1 MGASE
6 STPVQQ
12 SESQQTLQNIQS
24 VADVSASDARV
35 LQQMSPHDKVQ
46 LQSALKSQQK
56 EANHQ
61 IQQIL
66 RTAKSKSKEVEK
78 QQAALLPSDL
88 SEKERSDLMS
98 VPPHIALEAQ
108 KKISATVQAHKKKA
122 ETLVKQE
129 AEKATRTHFLY
140 GASHTDDNFNWVK
153 GHTLLQFPEA
163 SVRRVGDV
171 RAVISGLEEVDLK
184 KLVRFFKRSIDNID
198 AEVKDGERIVVRI
211 ANTVKQD
218 VQKAKKSTDRK
229 KLMEDIKKVGKPA
242 KSYWLKAFQD
252 PYGLD
257 QEPVKLRHVQAPK
270 QVNVGIQEVKA
281 RVQRLK
287 QVQKNAQV
295 LEAVHHMFETAQ
307 KKYADDAQSTQ
318 DIHHLFQK
326 YEGIVQ
332 RLEQTQKMQ
341 GVADLFVEAEAQVKS
356 IKKAKTGS
364 DKQKLKKAVHALQ
377 PLVAKTETLAKKL
390 AKTGIKKSPAS
401 KVLKAQAKVISATE
415 KVGECTLWEKDK
427 SHNPF
432 NPTSKGKKLS
442 ATGAVA
448 KSVTAFCTNPVKFC
462 SGKLGASEKRTKF
475 CAR

>member
-6 STPVQQ
+6 STPVQ
-12 SESQQTLQNIQS
+12 SESQQSLQGIQDIP
-24 VADVSASDARV
+24 DVSASDVRV
-35 LQQMSPHDKVQ
+35 LQEMSPHDKVQ
-46 LQSALKSQQK
+46 LQSALKKQQK

-66 RTAKSKSKEVEK
+66 KTAKSKTKEVEK
-78 QQAALLPSDL
+78 QQAVLLPSDL
-88 SEKERSDLMS
+88 TEKERSDLMS

-108 KKISATVQAHKKKA
+108 KKISATVQAHKQKA
-122 ETLVKQE
+122 EKLVKKE
-129 AEKATRTHFLY
+129 AEKANRTHFLY

-153 GHTLLQFPEA
+153 GHTLLQYPDA
-163 SVRRVGDV
+163 TVRRVGDV

-184 KLVRFFKRSIDNID
+184 KLVRFFKRSIDNMD
-198 AEVKDGERIVVRI
+198 AEIKDGERIVVRI
-211 ANTVKQD
+211 ANTVNQD

-229 KLMEDIKKVGKPA
+229 KMLDDIKKVGKPA
-242 KSYWLKAFQD
+242 KSYWLKAFED

-257 QEPVKLRHVQAPK
+257 QEPMKLRHVQAPK
-270 QVNVGIQEVKA
+270 QVNVGIEQVKA

-295 LEAVHHMFETAQ
+295 LEAVHDMFETAQ

-332 RLEQTQKMQ
+332 RLEDTQKMQ
-341 GVADLFVEAEAQVKS
+341 GVADLFVEAEAQVKA
-356 IKKAKTGS
+356 IKTAKTS
-364 DKQKLKKAVHALQ
+364 NDKEKLKKAVHALQ
-377 PLVAKTETLAKKL
+377 PLVAKTQKVVKKL
-390 AKTGIKKSPAS
+390 AKSGVKKSPAS
-401 KVLKAQAKVISATE
+401 KVLKAEAKVVSAVE

-442 ATGAVA
+442 PTGGVA
-448 KSVTAFCTNPVKFC
+448 KSVTAFCTNPIKFC